1 MRKVLLLSLAAL
13 MLAAT
18 ALAHSGGT
26 DANGGHWDYDTGK
39 YHYHHGY
46 PAHQHY
52 DMNGDGIKDCP
63 YEFDVRTSIS
73 SSGGSS
79 GSSSSGSYGS
89 FTTKATG
96 SKAKGELI
104 IYLVNAYKYGEGR
117 LELTVEEIEEAG
129 LNMQSVLDNPNLT
142 ENDINDYLI
151 GHGVGYEYGYKD
163 GRARGETVGWK
174 KGYADGW
181 KKGYA
186 KAEAEH
192 YEKGYDDGYKC
203 ATAEA
208 EKAAAEVQAEFQE
221 KLETERSQHNDR
233 QFLAIIISVAGSVSV
248 TFFLCKKPWKKEN
261 SRDDMSEQNKNN
273 VFAQKR
279 CKALRDRSKQSPKA
293 SIGMDLNIQG
303 ITATQESSLQTE
315 DKESGTAPQT
325 GIKNKIRRIWGWFV
339 PPILATIYGLVA
351 QGNLFSDGTDRLSG
365 ALLLCLLSIFITALA
380 SPVILALIGI
390 CKCII
395 RKIKQ

>member
-18 ALAHSGGT
+18 ALAHSGRT
-26 DANGGHWDYDTGK
+26 DANGGHWDYDTGE

-63 YEFDVRTSIS
+63 YEFDVRTSSS

-79 GSSSSGSYGS
+79 GSSSSGSSGS
-89 FTTKATG
+89 SITKAEW
-96 SKAKGELI
+96 ELFV
-104 IYLVNAYKYGEGR
+104 YLVNAYKYGEDR
-117 LELTVEEIEEAG
+117 LGLTVEEIEEAG
-129 LNMQSVLDNPNLT
+129 FNMRSILDDPDLT
-142 ENDINDYLI
+142 ENDKDGYII

-163 GRARGETVGWK
+163 GIAKGETIGWK
-174 KGYADGW
+174 KGYAE
-181 KKGYA
+181 A
-186 KAEAEH
+186 KAEH
-192 YEKGYDDGYKC
+192 YEKGYTDGINDGYDGGYDDGYKC

-261 SRDDMSEQNKNN
+261 SGDDTSDQNN
-273 VFAQKR
+273 VCAQKR
-279 CKALRDRSKQSPKA
+279 GKALRDRSKQSSQA
-293 SIGMDLNIQG
+293 SIGMDLNNQG

-351 QGNLFSDGTDRLSG
+351 PGNLFSDGTDRLSG